1 MEARLGGLDN
11 VALIEPLDY
20 PHFVRLMDMA
30 EVILTDSGGIQE
42 EAPSLGKPVLV
53 MRDTT
58 ERPEGVAAGT
68 ARLVATDTDR
78 IVAETELLLDDRAA
92 YDAMAQ
98 AHNPYGDGTAATR
111 IAQIVAAAHGV

>member
-1 MEARLGGLDN
+1 MDLRHRLLACLSAGFAALL
-11 VALIEPLDY
+11 VAGALL
-20 PHFVRLMDMA
+20 VA
-30 EVILTDSGGIQE
+30 T
-42 EAPSLGKPVLV
+42 SL
-53 MRDTT
+53 RDDVQD
-58 ERPEGVAAGT
+58 ELEGT